1 MKNNKAALGRI
12 CLLCT
17 TLIWGSSFV
26 ILKSA
31 LDNITPMWVLAIR
44 FTGAS
49 IMMLIASLPRLKK
62 IDRQYVKGGVLMG
75 ICLSLA
81 YIVQTYGLVYTT
93 PGKNAFLTATYCI
106 LVPFLYWAIAKKKP
120 DRYNIIAALVC
131 LIGMGFVCLGN
142 DLSVNIGDILTI
154 CCGLFYGLHIIVTAR
169 TVEGRDPII
178 VTMLQF
184 ATGAVICLIGAAV
197 FEPVPQSIPS
207 DTWLGI
213 AYMTFICTGLC
224 FFLQTI
230 GQKYTPPSQAAVI
243 LTLESVF
250 GTAIS
255 VILGQEVL
263 TFNIVLGFCLIFF
276 AIITSETKLKF
287 LRNKTMI
294 SRRQP
299 NEQLNKE

>member
-1 MKNNKAALGRI
+1 MKNNKANIGRA
-12 CLLCT
+12 CLIGT

-31 LDNITPMWVLAIR
+31 LDSITPMWVLAIR
-44 FTGAS
+44 FVGAAL
-49 IMMLIASLPRLKK
+49 MMLIACLPRLKK
-62 IDRQYVKGGVLMG
+62 IDRGYIKGGMLMG
-75 ICLSLA
+75 TCLALA

-106 LVPFLYWAIAKKKP
+106 LVPFLYWAIAHKKP
-120 DRYNIIAALVC
+120 DRYNILAAVVC
-131 LIGMGFVCLGN
+131 LIGMGFVCLNN
-142 DLSVNIGDILTI
+142 DLSVNIGDMLTI

-169 TVEGRDPII
+169 SVENRDPLI
-178 VTMLQF
+178 VTMIQF
-184 ATGAVICLIGAAV
+184 AVGGIICLIGAAV
-197 FEPVPQSIPS
+197 FEPVPHDIPNG
-207 DTWLGI
+207 TWWSI

-230 GQKYTPPSQAAVI
+230 GQKYTPPAQAAVI

-255 VILGQEVL
+255 VILGEEVL
-263 TFNIVLGFCLIFF
+263 TFNIALGFCLIFL

-287 LRNKTMI
+287 LKKR
-294 SRRQP
+294 S
-299 NEQLNKE
+299 